1 MFRPAVLTT
10 VAGMTNAADP
20 IFADMTI
27 PLRDVLERGELGI
40 AVLAGA
46 TSGRTLDRPV
56 RWAQVSEVADPVPYL
71 LGQELLLT
79 AGVSLTVDTDR
90 IDRYVADLVSADI
103 SALGFG
109 ITPIFDSVP
118 QPLIESCER
127 HGLPLLAI
135 PEQTPFL
142 AVCRTVGEELTR
154 QAQAELRRL
163 ADAQRA
169 ITTAAGG
176 EQPRAAALRTLA
188 ERVGGWTLLADADG
202 RVLDAQ
208 RAPAVLPPEIAE
220 LHARLRAGS
229 GLRSAAAELADST
242 YVLAQPLRQDD
253 RYSPVLT
260 VGKADRFDVTERAV
274 IAVGMALLSL
284 LTERSASRELAA
296 ATTSLLLGR
305 AIDDAMLERIFEH
318 EPREYRVVAGIRTR
332 EAAEAA
338 PALTTTLAT
347 PLVARAG
354 SRFTAIVDHDVDS
367 AALRRLREQ
376 GWLTAVTGA
385 YQAEELPE
393 AGDESQVLLER
404 ARALR
409 QPLRAEHS
417 ATDFSVAIHPEAAQL
432 FAQRSLAPLD
442 QGLRETLRCWLAYHG
457 NWDRTAAALGVHRNS
472 VRHRI
477 SRAQRL
483 LTMDLS
489 DPQVRMELWFAL
501 QWLPHDRRTDQPTG
515 PP

>member
-1 MFRPAVLTT
+1 
-10 VAGMTNAADP
+10 MTNAADP

-27 PLRDVLERGELGI
+27 PLRDILEHGELGI
-40 AVLAGA
+40 VVLAGA
-46 TSGRTLDRPV
+46 RSSRTLDRPV
-56 RWAQVSEVADPVPYL
+56 RWAQVSEVANPAPYL

-79 AGVSLTVDTDR
+79 AGVSLTVDSDR
-90 IDRYVADLVSADI
+90 IDRYVADLVTAEV
-103 SALGFG
+103 SALGVG
-109 ITPIFDSVP
+109 ITPVFDSVP

-176 EQPRAAALRTLA
+176 NQPRSTALQTLA
-188 ERVGGWTLLADADG
+188 DRVGGWTLLADADG
-202 RVLDAQ
+202 HVLDAQ
-208 RAPAVLPPEIAE
+208 RAPAVLPPEITE
-220 LHARLRAGS
+220 LHDRLRGGS
-229 GLRSAAAELADST
+229 GLRSAAAELTDAT

-253 RYSPVLT
+253 PYSPVLT
-260 VGKADRFDVTERAV
+260 VGKPGRFDVTERAV

-284 LTERSASRELAA
+284 LTERSASPELAA
-296 ATTSLLLGR
+296 TTTSLLLGR
-305 AIDDAMLERIFEH
+305 AVDDAMLERIFEH
-318 EPREYRVVAGIRTR
+318 ELREYRVVAGIRTQKP
-332 EAAEAA
+332 AETA
-338 PALTTTLAT
+338 PALTAILAT
-347 PLVARAG
+347 PLVAHAG
-354 SRFTAIVDHDVDS
+354 RRFTAIVDHDVHS

-376 GWLTAVTGA
+376 GWLTVVTGA
-385 YQAEELPE
+385 YQAEKLPE
-393 AGDESQVLLER
+393 ASDESRVLLER
-404 ARALR
+404 ARAVQ

-417 ATDFSVAIHPEAAQL
+417 ATDFSVAIHAEAAQL
-432 FAQRSLAPLD
+432 FAQRLLAPLD
-442 QGLRETLRCWLAYHG
+442 QQLRETLRCWLAHHG

-477 SRAQRL
+477 GRAQRL

-489 DPQVRMELWFAL
+489 DPQVRMEFWFAL
-501 QWLPHDRRTDQPTG
+501 QWLPRAHRPSSG
-515 PP
+515 PR